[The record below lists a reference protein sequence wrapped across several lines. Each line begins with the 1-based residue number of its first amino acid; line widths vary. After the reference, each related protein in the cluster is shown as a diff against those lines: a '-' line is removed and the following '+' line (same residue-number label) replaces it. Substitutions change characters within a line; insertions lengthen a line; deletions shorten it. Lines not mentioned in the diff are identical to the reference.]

1 MGNEAEGIHA
11 IAVEKQIYLH
21 QVTGAVAGELIVER
35 GVALGVGFE
44 GVKEIVDDL
53 VEGHLIVELHQVG
66 VQILHV
72 LELAAALLTH
82 GHDVAHEI
90 LRCDDG
96 HLHIGLFGV
105 LDGAGIGVV
114 VGVIHLHQRTVRL
127 VNMVDDGGQC
137 GDEVEVKLAL
147 EALLNDLHV
156 EHTQEAAA
164 ETEAQSH
171 GGFRL
176 KGEGGIVQLQ
186 FLQRVTEVGILAAVL
201 GVDTAVDHGLGGTI
215 TGQGFRGRIGGVGDG
230 IAYLG
235 VLHILNG
242 GGEIADLAC
251 LQTVGRLVAQGL
263 EVAALQDGVLRTAC
277 HQADGLSLADR
288 TLHNAE
294 QNHHAHIGVILAV
307 EHQGAEGRIGIAGG
321 GGQVADDALQHRL
334 DVDAQLGRDLGGIEG
349 GQADNVLH
357 LLLCLHHIGGR
368 EVDLI
373 KHRHD
378 LQLMLHGEVGVS
390 QRLRLHALCGV
401 HHQQRAFAGG
411 EGAADLIVEV
421 HVTGGVDEVQGVGL
435 AVIGGVENLH
445 GAGLDGDTA
454 LLFQLHVIQQLVRHL
469 ALRHGVTLLQQA
481 VSQRGFAVVNMG
493 DDGEITNL
501 TLVKHTFCQSSMW
514 WFARSSALW
523 STWAALCPK
532 PGMPV
537 RSSELR
543 AGKFSQL
550 FSARR

>member
-11 IAVEKQIYLH
+11 IAVEEQVNLH
-21 QVTGAVAGELIVER
+21 QVTGAVAGELIVQR
-35 GVALGVGFE
+35 GVALGVGLE
-44 GVKEIVDDL
+44 GIKEIVDDL

-66 VQILHV
+66 VEILHV
-72 LELAAALLTH
+72 LKLAAALLTH
-82 GHDVAHEI
+82 GHDVAHEV

-105 LDGAGIGVV
+105 LDSAGVGVV
-114 VGVIHLHQRTVRL
+114 VGVIHLHQRAVGFIH
-127 VNMVDDGGQC
+127 MVDDGGQR
-137 GDEVEVKLAL
+137 GDEVEIELTL
-147 EALLNDLHV
+147 EALLNNLHV
-156 EHTQEAAA
+156 EHAQEAAA
-164 ETEAQSH
+164 ETKAQGH
-171 GGFRL
+171 GRFRL
-176 KGEGGIVQLQ
+176 EGEGGVVQLQ
-186 FLQRVTEVGILAAVL
+186 LFQCVTEVGVLAAVL

-215 TGQGFRGRIGGVGDG
+215 AGQGLSGRIGGIGDG
-230 IAYLG
+230 VAHLG
-235 VLHILNG
+235 VLHVLNG
-242 GGEIADLAC
+242 GGEVADLTG
-251 LQTVGRLVAQGL
+251 LQTVGRLVSQGL
-263 EVAALQDGVLRTAC
+263 EVAALQNGVLRAAC
-277 HQADGLSLADR
+277 HQADGLTLADR
-288 TLHNAE
+288 ALHNAE
-294 QNHHAHIGVILAV
+294 ENHHAHIGVILAV

-321 GGQVADDALQHRL
+321 SGQVVDDALQHRL
-334 DVDAQLGRDLGGIEG
+334 DVNAQLGRDLGSIEG
-349 GQADNVLH
+349 GQADDVLH
-357 LLLCLHHIGGR
+357 LLLGLHHIGGR

-373 KHRHD
+373 KHGHD
-378 LQLMLHGEVGVS
+378 LQLMLHGEVGVG
-390 QRLRLHALCGV
+390 QRLCLHALGRV

-411 EGAADLIVEV
+411 ERAADLIVEV

-435 AVIGGVENLH
+435 AVVGSVEDLH
-445 GAGLDGDTA
+445 GAGLDGDAA
-454 LLFQLHVIQQLVRHL
+454 LLFQLHVIQQLVGHL

-543 AGKFSQL
+543 VGKVSQL
-550 FSARR
+550 FKARR